1 MKFWSKEIKNE
12 DENYTVEQFSV
23 KRKIVKQKMV
33 ILSLIIFCM
42 IIYLAIANH
51 IWIGKKCGENK
62 TILRIVNLFW
72 AGWVWLIRKIN
83 PEIMG
88 CEKD

>member
-12 DENYTVEQFSV
+12 DKDENDTVEQFSV
-23 KRKIVKQKMV
+23 KRKISGV
-33 ILSLIIFCM
+33 IFSLIMFFL
-42 IIYLAIANH
+42 IIYLVISNH
-51 IWIGKKCGENK
+51 TWIGKKCGENK
-62 TILRIVNLFW
+62 TILRIVNIFW

-88 CEKD
+88 CEEN